1 MKRLSVLA
9 LAALVF
15 VFFAAGCNVKDNTN
29 SDATTSTDDQTTAVT
44 SAETGLTPLPTML
57 ELGSEG
63 CKPCE
68 QMKPVMAGLEQDY
81 NGIIR
86 VTFHDV
92 RKNPDIANEYGIKLI
107 PTQVFLDA
115 DGNEFY
121 RHEGFF
127 PREDI
132 EKVFRDMGVEL

>member
-1 MKRLSVLA
+1 
-9 LAALVF
+9 
-15 VFFAAGCNVKDNTN
+15 
-29 SDATTSTDDQTTAVT
+29 
-44 SAETGLTPLPTML
+44 ML

-68 QMKPVMAGLEQDY
+68 QMKPVMAGLERDY
-81 NGIIR
+81 AGIIR

-92 RKNPDIANEYGIKLI
+92 RKTPDIASQYGIKLI

-115 DGNEFY
+115 DGNEFF

-132 EKVFRDMGVEL
+132 EQVFRDMGVEL